1 MKARDFMRDLE
12 NGSNLKTKKKNTS
25 MILAAFMI
33 FILPIMLVFIG
44 AFIGG
49 IIGENMQVASDRTFQ
64 IVGGVIGFLLSAIIV
79 KVFDKHSKADEKSE
93 KIYWD
98 DL

>member
-1 MKARDFMRDLE
+1 MKARNFMRDLE

-33 FILPIMLVFIG
+33 FILPIIMVFIG
-44 AFIGG
+44 VFIGG
-49 IIGENMQVASDRTFQ
+49 IICENMQLASNGTFQ

-79 KVFDKHSKADEKSE
+79 KVFDKHSKADEKAE